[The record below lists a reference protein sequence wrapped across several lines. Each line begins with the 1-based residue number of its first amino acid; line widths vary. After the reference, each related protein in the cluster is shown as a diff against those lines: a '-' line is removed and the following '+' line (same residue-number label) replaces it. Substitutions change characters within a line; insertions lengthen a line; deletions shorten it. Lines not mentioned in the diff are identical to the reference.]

1 LKVRIAMMGGRRGAV
16 MVMTIFGAWREGVE
30 VVQEQ
35 RQQQQQQQH
44 GRLKLQVNVRNPN
57 S

>member
-1 LKVRIAMMGGRRGAV
+1 MMGSRRGAV

-57 S
+57 